1 MFNNFVLFLNKAFL
15 YFRFADLFDITVIAV
30 ILYFVLTW
38 IKKRASRSAIIA
50 LVSVVVL
57 YSCAHLFS
65 MYLTSML
72 FKAGLTAA
80 LVALVLVFQEDLRM
94 AIEQISSWSI
104 YNSKHALVASTK
116 TIDSLVESAANLA
129 RDRIGALIVIK
140 GRDSLDRHLS
150 GGISLN
156 GRLSMPLLYS
166 IFHPA
171 TPSHDGAVIVE
182 ADRIEHFGV
191 RLPLSHNSA
200 EVGNTGTRHT
210 AALGLSER
218 SDAMIIVVS
227 EERGVISIAED
238 GHLNLVSSQAL
249 QERLSGFYRKIFPEP
264 RVTKKHT
271 WITNNMPMKLASTGF
286 AIFFWMV
293 LAFKVELVNR
303 TFTVPVECRNLP
315 KYLLIENQ
323 NPTSVQISVSGIE
336 RAFNFDPKTLVVSL
350 DMKTITNGEQSLKIE
365 KDHINLPR
373 GIKIEKI
380 SPHKITFVSQHFT
393 PLDVPVKCRTV
404 GEIKDGYQLADIKLQ
419 PSTIKLL
426 VPSGHKKSR
435 VSEIYTEPF
444 KLNQLSDHTTSTRLK
459 LVLPSGTQFLNG
471 EEDSNVKAV
480 ISICKD

>member
-1 MFNNFVLFLNKAFL
+1 MFNNFILFLKNAFL
-15 YFRFADLFDITVIAV
+15 YFRFADLFDITVISV

-38 IKKRASRSAIIA
+38 IKRRASRSAIIA
-50 LVSVVVL
+50 LISVVVL

-80 LVALVLVFQEDLRM
+80 LVALVLIFQEDLRM
-94 AIEQISSWSI
+94 AIEQISSWSV

-116 TIDSLVESAANLA
+116 TIGSLVESAANLA

-182 ADRIEHFGV
+182 ADRIEYFGV

-200 EVGNTGTRHT
+200 EVGNAGTRHT

-218 SDAMIIVVS
+218 SDALVIVVS

-238 GHLNLVSSQAL
+238 GHLNQVSSQTL
-249 QERLSGFYRKIFPEP
+249 QERLSEFYRKIFPEP
-264 RVTKKHT
+264 KVTKRHT
-271 WITNNMPMKLASTGF
+271 WVTNNMPMKLASVGF
-286 AIFFWMV
+286 AMLFWMV
-293 LAFKVELVNR
+293 LAFKVEIVTR
-303 TFTVPVECRNLP
+303 AFTVPVECRNLS

-323 NPTSVQISVSGIE
+323 YPTEVQISVSGIE
-336 RAFNFDPKTLVVSL
+336 RAFNFDPASLVVSL
-350 DMKTITNGEQSLKIE
+350 DMANVTDGEQSVRIE
-365 KDHINLPR
+365 KEHINLPQ
-373 GIKIEKI
+373 GIKIQKI
-380 SPHKITFVSQHFT
+380 SPHTITFVSQHFT
-393 PLDVPVKCRTV
+393 PFDVPVKCRLV
-404 GEIKDGYQLADIKLQ
+404 GEIKEGYKLIDTKVQ
-419 PSTIKLL
+419 PSSVKLL
-426 VPSGHKKSR
+426 VPSDNKKSHIT
-435 VSEIYTEPF
+435 EIFTEPV
-444 KLNQLSDHTTSTRLK
+444 KLNQLSDNTTSARLK
-459 LVLPSGTQFLNG
+459 LVVPSGVRLLN
-471 EEDSNVKAV
+471 ENDNDVRAV
-480 ISICKD
+480 VTVGKE